1 LTGRGESSPTVPVGR
16 AQLAAANAELPR
28 TWPISAP
35 SRRTTRC
42 GCCGSRRPLIGGE
55 VTELDFAAMPEWVR
69 LPMLETYVGWC
80 TGRGSTCIHAP
91 APDRP
96 EPMFAV
102 AWRPGLV
109 ACARCIHLTV
119 LRPGSRADRRC
130 DCCGRIVAG
139 IEHAEGIHPG
149 RLQYGA
155 LLYGWGACPDCVPD
169 NRAVDRVS
177 QRRR

>member
-1 LTGRGESSPTVPVGR
+1 
-16 AQLAAANAELPR
+16 
-28 TWPISAP
+28 
-35 SRRTTRC
+35 
-42 GCCGSRRPLIGGE
+42 
-55 VTELDFAAMPEWVR
+55 MPEWVR